1 MDASQILEI
10 LRNGGIGLGIFLL
23 TLIKIPK
30 LEINVWGWLAKK
42 LGKALNTE
50 VYERLDSMEE
60 KV

>member
-30 LEINVWGWLAKK
+30 LEINIWGWLARK
-42 LGKALNTE
+42 LGKAFLLSF
-50 VYERLDSMEE
+50 R
-60 KV
+60 

>member
-42 LGKALNTE
+42 LGKALNAE